1 MTSAPAIGVISPGAM
16 GSALGAAWQRGGARV
31 LATVAGRS
39 PRTRELAGGLELLS
53 SLREVIDASD
63 VLVSVCPPE
72 QAVTIAESIVRA
84 GSNADHRPLVVDVNA
99 ISPATMSHVA
109 GVLQE
114 ARFEVVDGAISGMP
128 PRLGSVT
135 TLYLA
140 GRQADRVADLG
151 AGPELRR
158 LVVGEQVGRA
168 SAVKMCTA
176 SMYKGFIGLLMQA
189 LCTARENDVV
199 SFVLDDIS
207 SSFREHLTSAATQ
220 IALAASKSDRYPG
233 EMRQIAQ
240 TQGAA
245 GARPELFEAFALVFE
260 QARRSLLGTLT
271 PEQAAEQHDLAAVL
285 LALATQSPRT
295 T

>member
-1 MTSAPAIGVISPGAM
+1 
-16 GSALGAAWQRGGARV
+16 
-31 LATVAGRS
+31 
-39 PRTRELAGGLELLS
+39 
-53 SLREVIDASD
+53 VIDASD
-63 VLVSVCPPE
+63 VLVSVGPPE
-72 QAVTIAESIVRA
+72 HAVTMAESIVRA
-84 GSNADHRPLVVDVNA
+84 GSNADHRPMVVDVNA
-99 ISPATMSHVA
+99 VSPATMSHVA
-109 GVLQE
+109 GVLKE
-114 ARFEVVDGAISGMP
+114 ARFEFVDGAISGMP

-140 GRQADRVADLG
+140 GRQADRVADLA

-176 SMYKGFIGLLMQA
+176 SMYKGFAGLLMQA
-189 LCTARENDVV
+189 LSTARENDVV

-207 SSFREHLTSAATQ
+207 RAFGDHLTSAATQ

-240 TQGAA
+240 TQGAV

-260 QARRSLLGTLT
+260 QASRSLLGTLT
-271 PEQAAEQHDLAAVL
+271 PEQAGEQHDLAAVL
-285 LALATQSPRT
+285 LGLATPSSRT